1 MKKLLTLG
9 AATFIL
15 SACIGSGKNTDI
27 KVGDAETFPTITGID
42 LLGDEKE
49 LPTYFEGDFNIVTIA
64 FQQRQQENVNT
75 WINALEPM
83 LSESENLR
91 FYELPVI
98 YKMNP
103 LFRTWINN
111 GMRSGIPD
119 EAARKRTITVY
130 TDRAKFYDTM
140 DMQESNIYT
149 LLLNKEGQILWRTSG
164 DATEEKLEN
173 LSRAIADAQ

>member
-9 AATFIL
+9 AATLLL

-27 KVGDAETFPTITGID
+27 TISDAESFPTLTGID
-42 LLGDEKE
+42 LLGDERE
-49 LPTYFEGDFNIVTIA
+49 LPSYFEGDLNIVTVA

-75 WINALEPM
+75 WIEALEPM
-83 LSESENLR
+83 LAKNDNLR

-119 EAARKRTITVY
+119 EAARKRTITIY
-130 TDRAKFYDTM
+130 TDRAKFYDTL
-140 DMQESNIYT
+140 DMQEDNIYT
-149 LLLNKEGQILWRTSG
+149 LLLNADGQILWRTNG
-164 DATEEKLEN
+164 DATEEKLKN
-173 LSRAIADAQ
+173 LARAITDAQ